1 MPVSKRKGTT
11 ASKRKETAA
20 SKRKEADD
28 QAEATTTKYEIHA
41 QIETDG
47 VVEKPDVIGAIFGQT
62 EGLLGDDLDLRELLK
77 TGRIGRI
84 DAGITSRGG
93 RSTGT
98 IRLPS
103 SLDKIDT
110 AILAASLETV
120 DRVGPCEA
128 RINVLRIEDVRAAKR
143 RVLVERAKQILNN
156 LFEDVTIDTT
166 EISSEIKQSFKV
178 GEISKYGSENLPA
191 GPSVDESDSLIVVE
205 GRADVLN
212 LLKAGVKNCIAVEGT
227 NVPKTIAELTKNKTT
242 IAFVDG
248 DRGGELIL
256 RELFQVADVS
266 YVAQGP
272 PGKSVED
279 MNRKEIITALKDRV
293 PVDHYFSQREKN
305 RVDQSPEMQRF
316 RDILREIQGT
326 RKSRLLGKELDAIGE
341 VDVSKLIASFKG
353 AEGVMAVVLDGII
366 TQRLIDVAADADVRY
381 LVGAKIGN
389 VTKKPPNLHVL
400 SQRDLPK

>member
-1 MPVSKRKGTT
+1 MSVNKRRNG
-11 ASKRKETAA
+11 
-20 SKRKEADD
+20 DD
-28 QAEATTTKYEIHA
+28 QQEATTTKYEIYA

-84 DAGITSRGG
+84 EAEITSRGG
-93 RSTGT
+93 RSTGV

-143 RVLVERAKQILNN
+143 RVLVERAKAILNN
-156 LFEDVTIDTT
+156 LFEDVSIDTG

-178 GEISKYGSENLPA
+178 GEIAKYGAENLPA
-191 GPSVDESDSLIVVE
+191 GPGVDESDSLIIVE
-205 GRADVLN
+205 GRADILN
-212 LLKAGVKNCIAVEGT
+212 LLKSGVKNCIAVEGT
-227 NVPKTIAELTKNKTT
+227 NVPKTIAELSKNKTT

-256 RELFQVADVS
+256 RELFQVANID

-279 MNRKEIITALKDRV
+279 MTRKEIITALKNRM
-293 PVDHYFSQREKN
+293 PVDQYLSQKEKK
-305 RVDQSPEMQRF
+305 RIDQSPEMQKF
-316 RDILREIQGT
+316 KDTLRSIQGT
-326 RKSRLLGKELDAIGE
+326 RKSLLLDKDLNVMGD
-341 VDVSKLIASFKG
+341 VDVSKLIDTFRGS
-353 AEGVMAVVLDGII
+353 EGVVAVVLDGII
-366 TQRLIDVAADADVRY
+366 TQRLIDVAAEANVRY

-389 VTKKPPNLHVL
+389 VTKKPPNLRIM
-400 SQRDLPK
+400 SQRDL

>member
-1 MPVSKRKGTT
+1 MAINKKREG
-11 ASKRKETAA
+11 E
-20 SKRKEADD
+20 D
-28 QAEATTTKYEIHA
+28 QSEATTTKYEIYA
-41 QIETDG
+41 QIEADG
-47 VVEKPDVIGAIFGQT
+47 IVEKPDVIGAIFGQT
-62 EGLLGDDLDLRELLK
+62 EGLLGDELDLRELLK

-84 DAGITSRGG
+84 EAEITSRGG
-93 RSTGT
+93 KSTGI

-110 AILAASLETV
+110 AILAAALETV

-156 LFEDVTIDTT
+156 LFEEVTIDTS
-166 EISSEIKQSFKV
+166 EISNEIKQAYKSGDIV
-178 GEISKYGSENLPA
+178 KYGPEQVPA
-191 GPSVDESDSLIVVE
+191 GPNVEDSDSIIIVE

-212 LLKAGVKNCIAVEGT
+212 LLKSGIRNSVAVEGT
-227 NVPKTIAELTKNKTT
+227 NVPKSIADLSRKKTT

-256 RELFQVADVS
+256 RELFQVADID

-279 MNRKEIITALKDRV
+279 MTRKEIITALKNRI
-293 PVDHYFSQREKN
+293 PVDQYFSQREKK
-305 RVDQSPEMQRF
+305 RMEESPEAKKF
-316 RDILREIQGT
+316 KELFKSIQGS
-326 RKSRLLGKELDAIGE
+326 RKALILNSDLEIMTE
-341 VDVSKLIASFKG
+341 VDVSSLIDTLKG
-353 AEGVMAVVLDGII
+353 SEGVTAIVLDGIV
-366 TQRLIDVAADADVRY
+366 TQRLVDVASEAGIKY

-389 VTKKPPNLHVL
+389 VAKKPPTLRVF
-400 SQRDLPK
+400 SQRDLS

>member
-1 MPVSKRKGTT
+1 ME
-11 ASKRKETAA
+11 KRKEGEGQPET
-20 SKRKEADD
+20 
-28 QAEATTTKYEIHA
+28 TTTKYEIYA

-84 DAGITSRGG
+84 EAEITSRGG
-93 RSTGT
+93 KSTGI

-103 SLDKIDT
+103 SLDKIET

-143 RVLVERAKQILNN
+143 RVLVERAKAILSN
-156 LFEDVTIDTT
+156 LFEDVAIDTS

-178 GEISKYGSENLPA
+178 GEITKYGPENLPA
-191 GPSVDESDSLIVVE
+191 GPSVEESDSLIIVE

-212 LLKAGVKNCIAVEGT
+212 LLKSGIKNCIAVEGT
-227 NVPKTIAELTKNKTT
+227 NIPKTVAELSKKKTT

-256 RELFQVADVS
+256 RELLQVGHVD
-266 YVAQGP
+266 YIAQAP

-279 MNRKEIITALKDRV
+279 MTRKEIITALKNRIT
-293 PVDHYFSQREKN
+293 VDQYMSQREKK
-305 RVDQSPEMQRF
+305 RIDQSPEMQKF
-316 RDILREIQGT
+316 RELLRSIQGT
-326 RKSRLLGKELDAIGE
+326 RKSKLLDGELNPIGE
-341 VDVSKLIASFKG
+341 VDVSNLIDSFKG
-353 AEGVMAVVLDGII
+353 SQGVVAVVLDGII
-366 TQRLIDVAADADVRY
+366 TQRLIDVAADANVRY
-381 LVGAKIGN
+381 LVGVKIGN
-389 VTKKPPNLHVL
+389 VTKKPPNLRIL
-400 SQRDLPK
+400 SQRDLS

>member
-1 MPVSKRKGTT
+1 MDYEVDVGDYV
-11 ASKRKETAA
+11 AIN
-20 SKRKEADD
+20 KRKEADD
-28 QAEATTTKYEIHA
+28 QAEATTTKYEIYA

-84 DAGITSRGG
+84 EADITSRGG
-93 RSTGT
+93 RSTGV

-156 LFEDVTIDTT
+156 LFEDVTIDTS

-178 GEISKYGSENLPA
+178 GEIAKYGEDNLPA
-191 GPSVDESDSLIVVE
+191 GPGIDDSDSLIVVE

-212 LLKAGVKNCIAVEGT
+212 LLKSGVKNCIAVEGT
-227 NVPKTIAELTKNKTT
+227 NIPKTIADLSKTKTT

-256 RELFQVADVS
+256 RELFQVANIS

-272 PGKSVED
+272 QGKSVED
-279 MNRKEIITALKDRV
+279 MSRKEIITALKNRM
-293 PVDHYFSQREKN
+293 PVDQYFSHREKK
-305 RVDQSPEMQRF
+305 RMDESPEMQKF
-316 RDILREIQGT
+316 RDILREVQGS
-326 RKSRLLGKELDAIGE
+326 RKSRLLDKDLGVIGE
-341 VDVSKLIASFKG
+341 VDVSKLIATFKG
-353 AEGVMAVVLDGII
+353 SEGVFAVILDGII
-366 TQRLIDVAADADVRY
+366 TQRLIDVAAEADVHY

-389 VTKKPPNLHVL
+389 VTKKPPDLRIL
-400 SQRDLPK
+400 SQRDLPQ

>member
-1 MPVSKRKGTT
+1 MTWSLGYEVDVGDHVANNKK
-11 ASKRKETAA
+11 KEN
-20 SKRKEADD
+20 DD
-28 QAEATTTKYEIHA
+28 QAEATTTKYEIYA

-84 DAGITSRGG
+84 EAEITSRGG
-93 RSTGT
+93 RSTGV

-156 LFEDVTIDTT
+156 LFEDVTIDTS

-178 GEISKYGSENLPA
+178 GEITKYGSENLPA
-191 GPSVDESDSLIVVE
+191 GPGIDESDSLIIVE
-205 GRADVLN
+205 GRADILN
-212 LLKAGVKNCIAVEGT
+212 LLKSGVKNCIAVEGT
-227 NVPKTIAELTKNKTT
+227 NIPKTIADLSKNKTT

-256 RELFQVADVS
+256 RELFQVANIS
-266 YVAQGP
+266 FVAQGP

-279 MNRKEIITALKDRV
+279 MNRKEIITALKNRI
-293 PVDHYFSQREKN
+293 PVDQFFSQREKK
-305 RVDQSPEMQRF
+305 RLEQSPEMQKF
-316 RDILREIQGT
+316 KDILKEIQGT
-326 RKSRLLGKELDAIGE
+326 RKSRLLDNDLKTLGE

-353 AEGVMAVVLDGII
+353 SEGVSAVVLDGII
-366 TQRLIDVAADADVRY
+366 TQRLIDVAAEAEVRF
-381 LVGAKIGN
+381 LIGAKIGN
-389 VTKKPPNLHVL
+389 VTKKPPNLRIL
-400 SQRDLPK
+400 SQRDLP

>member
-1 MPVSKRKGTT
+1 M
-11 ASKRKETAA
+11 AMEKRKEGNGQPET
-20 SKRKEADD
+20 
-28 QAEATTTKYEIHA
+28 TTTKYEIYA

-84 DAGITSRGG
+84 EAEITSRGG
-93 RSTGT
+93 KSTGV

-143 RVLVERAKQILNN
+143 RVLVERAKAILSN
-156 LFEDVTIDTT
+156 LFEDVAIDTT

-178 GEISKYGSENLPA
+178 GEIAKYGPENLPA
-191 GPSVDESDSLIVVE
+191 GPGVDESDSLIIVE

-212 LLKAGVKNCIAVEGT
+212 LLKSGVKNCIAVEGT
-227 NVPKTIAELTKNKTT
+227 NIPKTIAELSKNKTT

-256 RELFQVADVS
+256 RELFQVGHVD
-266 YVAQGP
+266 YIAQGP

-279 MNRKEIITALKDRV
+279 MGRKEIITALKNRT
-293 PVDHYFSQREKN
+293 PVDQYLSQREK
-305 RVDQSPEMQRF
+305 RRIDQSPEMQKF
-316 RDILREIQGT
+316 KDMLRSVQGT
-326 RKSRLLGKELDAIGE
+326 RKSKLLDGDLNPIGE
-341 VDVSKLIASFKG
+341 VDVSNLIDSFKG
-353 AEGVMAVVLDGII
+353 SQGVVAVVLDGII
-366 TQRLIDVAADADVRY
+366 TQRLIDVAADANVRY

-389 VTKKPPNLHVL
+389 VTKKPPNLRIL
-400 SQRDLPK
+400 SQRDLP

>member
-1 MPVSKRKGTT
+1 MSKKN
-11 ASKRKETAA
+11 KKNKKNIE
-20 SKRKEADD
+20 D
-28 QAEATTTKYEIHA
+28 QAESTTKYEIYA

-47 VVEKPDVIGAIFGQT
+47 VVERPDVIGAIFGQT

-84 DAGITSRGG
+84 EAEIKSRGG
-93 RSTGT
+93 RSTGV

-143 RVLVERAKQILNN
+143 RVLVERAKQILNT
-156 LFEDVTIDTT
+156 LFEDVTIDTS
-166 EISSEIKQSFKV
+166 EISSELKQSFEV
-178 GEISKYGSENLPA
+178 GEITKYGREKLPA
-191 GPSVDESDSLIVVE
+191 GPGIKDSDSLIIVE
-205 GRADVLN
+205 GRADILN

-227 NVPKTIAELTKNKTT
+227 NIPKSIANLSKKKTT

-256 RELFQVADVS
+256 RELFQVADIS

-272 PGKSVED
+272 PGESVED
-279 MNRKEIITALKDRV
+279 MSRKQIIEYL
-293 PVDHYFSQREKN
+293 KN
-305 RVDQSPEMQRF
+305 RISVDQYFQQRKKKKREDSSEMKKF
-316 RDILREIQGT
+316 SEVFNEIQGS
-326 RKSRLLGKELDAIGE
+326 RKAKLLDKELDVMAE
-341 VDVSKLIASFKG
+341 VDVSKLISTFKG
-353 AEGVMAVVLDGII
+353 SEGVMAVILDGIV
-366 TQRLIDVAADADVRY
+366 TQRLIDVGSVANVRY
-381 LVGAKIGN
+381 VVGAKIGN
-389 VTKKPPNLHVL
+389 VTKKPPDLKIL
-400 SQRDLPK
+400 SQRDLPN